1 MALLLL
7 LLFSLARVMLLAL
20 QVGIEVQ
27 ELAECGE
34 YQSVEVVHAIDSGCG
49 GVLQLRQV
57 CLCLRIYHQV
67 HLAKCCQHW
76 LWVARMSTIK
86 ESI

>member
-34 YQSVEVVHAIDSGCG
+34 YQSVEVVHTIDSGCG

-57 CLCLRIYHQV
+57 CLCLFICHLV
-67 HLAKCCQHW
+67 HPAKCCHW
-76 LWVARMSTIK
+76 LWVARMSIIK

>member
-1 MALLLL
+1 
-7 LLFSLARVMLLAL
+7 MLLAL

-34 YQSVEVVHAIDSGCG
+34 YQSVEVIQAIDSGCG

-57 CLCLRIYHQV
+57 GVCLWICHLV
-67 HLAKCCQHW
+67 HLAKCCYW
-76 LWVARMSTIK
+76 LWVARMSNGHNQGVNLK
-86 ESI
+86 SGGSRLSDSDR